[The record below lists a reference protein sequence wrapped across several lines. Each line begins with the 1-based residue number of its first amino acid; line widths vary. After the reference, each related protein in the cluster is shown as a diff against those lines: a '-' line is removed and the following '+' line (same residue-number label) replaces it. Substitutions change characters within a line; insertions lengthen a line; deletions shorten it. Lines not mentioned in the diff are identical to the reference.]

1 VFEHL
6 VAALAK
12 FFFTAGL
19 IAGASGAGNVDLPEW
34 HLPKAPVHTEK
45 THEPTASPEATAKP
59 EETNKPESAKTEE
72 TKKPEPTAKP
82 ETSNIPERYSFE
94 KLLAECVR
102 RYTQHLDGAKDVCTA
117 AITASSLDADA
128 FWAKY
133 RSLFVTEP
141 QKTTPPTTSFEALLK
156 ECVARYA
163 RAASNTKEA
172 CDAALRASGLDADAF
187 WAKYRSLMVP
197 PKTTKTETPKP
208 VTTPKPAPT
217 LSPECVA
224 KYEAAKAAKSG
235 PADVFDALLRSYY
248 QTCWAT
254 NLPTTTPKPVATP
267 KPAPTLSPECVAKY
281 EAAKAAK
288 TGPADVFEALVRVFK
303 ETCLV
308 TTEAKS

>member
-19 IAGASGAGNVDLPEW
+19 IAGASSAGNVDLPEW
-34 HLPKAPVHTEK
+34 HLPKTPAHIEK
-45 THEPTASPEATAKP
+45 THEPTHAPEATTKP
-59 EETNKPESAKTEE
+59 EE

-82 ETSNIPERYSFE
+82 EESSKPERSSFE

-117 AITASSLDADA
+117 AISVSGLDADA

-133 RSLFVTEP
+133 RSLFATE
-141 QKTTPPTTSFEALLK
+141 QKTTPPSSSFEALLK

-172 CDAALRASGLDADAF
+172 CEAAIRASGLDADAF

-197 PKTTKTETPKP
+197 PKTAKTEAPKP

-217 LSPECVA
+217 LSAECQA
-224 KYEAAKAAKSG
+224 KYEAAKAAK
-235 PADVFDALLRSYY
+235 
-248 QTCWAT
+248 
-254 NLPTTTPKPVATP
+254 N
-267 KPAPTLSPECVAKY
+267 
-281 EAAKAAK
+281 
-288 TGPADVFEALVRVFK
+288 GPADVFEALVRSFK
-303 ETCLV
+303 ESCLPATATPKPV
-308 TTEAKS
+308 TTPKPTTTVQLSAECQAKYEAAKAARNGPAEVFEALVRAFKASCLTSTGEVKS